1 MSKITKICISC
12 LFAVFC
18 FSGCTLFEGQYRPSA
33 TLDNSES
40 SLQESFEEADKMLEK
55 RFDDVVSG
63 RASAG
68 EFANTTTGVS
78 GSPNQNINQES
89 MLQDNNQ
96 KQAGGPEVVI
106 QENKKYRAFLRTEAG
121 DVEIG
126 LFADKTPF
134 TVNNFVY
141 LSKKNFYNNTVFH
154 RVINGFMI
162 QGGDPNGDGTGN
174 PGYKFA
180 DEPFEGEYSRGIVAM
195 ANSGPNTNGSQFF
208 IMHAD
213 YPLQKDYV
221 IFGNVLSGMDVVDS
235 IAEAPVKSG
244 ASGENSTPVKP
255 IKILKV
261 DIVEE

>member
-1 MSKITKICISC
+1 MKKLWLVIVVLFFLVGCGLNNEVTNMNSKESENRV
-12 LFAVFC
+12 AVIKTNQ
-18 FSGCTLFEGQYRPSA
+18 GVMELELFEQ
-33 TLDNSES
+33 
-40 SLQESFEEADKMLEK
+40 
-55 RFDDVVSG
+55 
-63 RASAG
+63 RAPI
-68 EFANTTTGVS
+68 TT
-78 GSPNQNINQES
+78 
-89 MLQDNNQ
+89 
-96 KQAGGPEVVI
+96 
-106 QENKKYRAFLRTEAG
+106 
-121 DVEIG
+121 
-126 LFADKTPF
+126 
-134 TVNNFVY
+134 
-141 LSKKNFYNNTVFH
+141 KNFIDLANKGFYDGLIFH
-154 RVINGFMI
+154 RVIKNFMI